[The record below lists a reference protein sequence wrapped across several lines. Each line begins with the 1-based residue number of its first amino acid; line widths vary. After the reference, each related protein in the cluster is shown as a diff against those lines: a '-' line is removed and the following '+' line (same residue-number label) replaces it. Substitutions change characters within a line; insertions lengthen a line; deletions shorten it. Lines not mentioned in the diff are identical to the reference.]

1 MQASEIK
8 RVLIIGSGTMGRH
21 IGFQN
26 ALYGCEVVLYDLK
39 QEIVDDAVDH
49 TRKIAAGF
57 VKRGFITEA
66 MAADAL
72 ARIITTTDAA
82 QASAGVSLVNESIPE
97 SISLKR
103 KVWADFGKY
112 LPAGAILTTN
122 TSTLLPSLFAES
134 SGNPSRFLAWHF
146 NLPVFTANIV
156 DVMPHAGTDRAVTQ
170 AMVDHSKRIGLIPIV
185 IEKEWRKYVFNE
197 IFTAVQSSAL
207 RLAACN
213 VASVEDIDRSWMVIL
228 NAPFGPFAIMD
239 NVGIDTTFS
248 ALKEEVA
255 SNPSFPHGSE
265 MIAFLK
271 AKVDG
276 GALGRKTGKGF
287 YNYPNPAYENPDFL
301 ERVRPKYRM

>member
-1 MQASEIK
+1 MQVNDIK

-21 IGFQN
+21 IGLQN
-26 ALYGCEVVLYDLK
+26 ALYGCEVVLYDIK
-39 QEIVDDAVDH
+39 QEILDTAVDH
-49 TRKIAAGF
+49 MRKIASGF

-66 MAADAL
+66 MAVEAL
-72 ARIITTTDAA
+72 ARISTTTDAA
-82 QASAGVSLVNESIPE
+82 QASVGVSLVNESIPE

-103 KVWADFGKY
+103 KVWADFGKH

-170 AMVDHSKRIGLIPIV
+170 TMVDHSKRIGLIPIL

-197 IFTAVQSSAL
+197 IFTAVQSAAL

-213 VASVEDIDRSWMVIL
+213 VATVEDIDRSWMVIL

-239 NVGIDTTFS
+239 NVGIDTTLS

-255 SNPSFPHGSE
+255 SNPGFPYGKE

-276 GALGRKTGKGF
+276 GELGRKIGKGF
-287 YNYPNPAYENPDFL
+287 YTYPNPAYENPDFI
-301 ERVRPKYRM
+301 ERVQPKYRN